1 MAVHRPLSITDI
13 WPCSGTSSLYSF
25 NKYSLFIYLVPG
37 TALSPG
43 YITMNE
49 TEEKKNPS
57 FCSPNIPREGLPQGL
72 CTCCSISHATYFSLH
87 LASLLITHQVLV
99 KHLCSGKPPLC
110 PWVKSSPRLSS
121 PLHLSVETLLTLMPY
136 GGRSRKVQWL
146 EHRFW
151 HHRLPGY
158 KSWPLTEKQCDLTQ
172 VI

>member
-25 NKYSLFIYLVPG
+25 NKYSLLIYLVPG

-57 FCSPNIPREGLPQGL
+57 FCSPNIPRDGLPQGL
-72 CTCCSISHATYFSLH
+72 CTCCSSSLATYFPLH
-87 LASLLITHQVLV
+87 LASLLLTHQVLV

-110 PWVKSSPRLSS
+110 PWVKSSPQLSS
-121 PLHLSVETLLTLMPY
+121 PAPSLHGNSLDTHPIW
-136 GGRSRKVQWL
+136 R
-146 EHRFW
+146 
-151 HHRLPGY
+151 
-158 KSWPLTEKQCDLTQ
+158 EKQKGAVVRAQIPAPQAAWVQIL
-172 VI
+172 VSH